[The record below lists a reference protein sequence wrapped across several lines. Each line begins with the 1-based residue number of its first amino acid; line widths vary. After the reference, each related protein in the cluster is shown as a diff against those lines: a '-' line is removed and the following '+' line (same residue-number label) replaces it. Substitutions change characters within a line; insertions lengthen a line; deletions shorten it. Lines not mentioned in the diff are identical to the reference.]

1 MPATQQCGGQSQPS
15 CIVWFLKQYAA
26 QLIFGAVLFGLVVTF
41 LLSRQMNPYLNPTA
55 GNIVAS
61 GLVLLGI
68 LSLVGVD
75 IWPLIFPPKDPNPSM
90 Y

>member
-1 MPATQQCGGQSQPS
+1 MPDATQQCGQGTNEPS
-15 CIVWFLKQYAA
+15 CVMWFLKQNAA
-26 QLIFGAVLFGLVVTF
+26 QLIFGGVLFGLVVTF
-41 LLSRQMNPYLNPTA
+41 LLSKQMNPYLNPTA

-75 IWPLIFPPKDPNPSM
+75 VWPLIFPPKTTN
-90 Y
+90 